1 MKKEYYTVYS
11 REGDMTFIMMD
22 VYNEDGDPVST
33 ECVGWH
39 YGEPYADSVNDFAGK
54 LKAEY

>member
-11 REGDMTFIMMD
+11 REGDMTFIMVD
-22 VYNEDGDPVST
+22 VYNAEGEPMST

-39 YGEPYADSVNDFAGK
+39 YGEPYADSVADFIGK